1 MENFAFR
8 HKMPIFAQIFKVDG
22 IKKVWVFASGSG
34 SNAEKLFAHFAGH
47 PSVRITGLL
56 CNNAQAGVLEKAQAA
71 GVPVHFLGNAGLAE
85 PGKLLALLRE
95 HGTDYIILAGF
106 LRKIPD
112 EVTHAFADKII
123 NIHPALLPK
132 FGGKGMYG
140 MHVHRAVKEAGE
152 TETGIS
158 IHLVNER
165 YDEGRILFQATV
177 PVTADDTP
185 ESIAQKVQQL
195 EHEHFAAVCERFLTG
210 LA

>member
-1 MENFAFR
+1 MQTLGVNT
-8 HKMPIFAQIFKVDG
+8 V
-22 IKKVWVFASGSG
+22 KKVWVFASGGG

-47 PSVRITGLL
+47 PSAYISGLF
-56 CNNAQAGVLEKAQAA
+56 CNNAQAGVLEKAKAA
-71 GVPVHFLGNAGLAE
+71 GIPTHLLSNAELAE
-85 PGKLLALLRE
+85 PGKLLDLLSL
-95 HGTDYIILAGF
+95 HGVDYIILAGF

-112 EVTHAFADKII
+112 EVIHAYTDKII

-152 TETGIS
+152 TETGIT
-158 IHLVNER
+158 IHLVNEH

-177 PVTADDTP
+177 PVTAEDTP

-195 EHEHFAAVCERFLTG
+195 EHAHFADVCGVFIAG
-210 LA
+210 QK